1 MADTGSDNERELPAT
16 TRQRERFAEK
26 GDTPR
31 SRELISAMTLA
42 ATSLLAIRQGPSTA
56 RSLTQLLSGSLRHV
70 GQPPDGALLRSMG
83 AAYVQIVLPL
93 GGAAILAALV
103 GSALQ
108 RQGRLQWQIP
118 AIDLTRLNPISG
130 LGRLLSVKTIL
141 TNMLTTV
148 SKVSVLGFSMYLT
161 WRAQMPKLVQQTP
174 ASLGRGFAE
183 SGYMLFVVLERG
195 LWTLLILG
203 TLDYGIAWWRL
214 ERKMRMST
222 QEIRDES
229 KESSGDPSVRSRR
242 RKRHRELVRA
252 RSLKEVPKADVILVN
267 PTHVAVAVKYAAG
280 EMPAPRVVAKGEEA
294 QAERIR
300 QIGRK
305 HNVPVVRQPPLARLL
320 YAQVKVGA
328 FVPAE
333 MYKAVAVVLAHVYRL
348 RKRS

>member
-1 MADTGSDNERELPAT
+1 MADSGSDNERELPAT
-16 TRQRERFAEK
+16 ERQRQRFAEK

-42 ATSLLAIRQGPSTA
+42 ATSLLAISQGPITA
-56 RSLTQLLSGSLRHV
+56 RSLTNAVAGSLRHV
-70 GQPPDGALLRSMG
+70 GRPPDGALLRTC
-83 AAYVQIVLPL
+83 AIAYLQVVLPL

-108 RQGRLQWQIP
+108 RQGKLQWQMP
-118 AIDLTRLNPISG
+118 AIDLSRLNPISG
-130 LGRLLSVKTIL
+130 LARLMSVKTVL
-141 TNMLTTV
+141 TNMVTTV
-148 SKVSVLGFSMYLT
+148 TKVSILGFAMYLT
-161 WRAQMPKLVQQTP
+161 WRVQMPKLVQQTP
-174 ASLGRGFAE
+174 ASLGRGFSD
-183 SGYMLFVVLERG
+183 SGHMLFMVLERG

-203 TLDYGIAWWRL
+203 ALDYGIAWWRL
-214 ERKMRMST
+214 ERKMRMSQ

-229 KESSGDPSVRSRR
+229 KESSGDPSMRGRR
-242 RKRHRELVRA
+242 RKKHRELVRA
-252 RSLKEVPKADVILVN
+252 RSLKDVPKADVILVN

-280 EMPAPRVVAKGEEA
+280 EMPAPRVVAKGEEG

-300 QIGRK
+300 QIARK
-305 HNVPVVRQPPLARLL
+305 HGVPIVSQPPLARLL

-348 RKRS
+348 RKRG